1 MSVIVSST
9 RELLPFLILAAVAL
23 LLLLHWSRRNV
34 HRHVTIEEFS
44 LAQEAFDSLTGEFS
58 LVRRLFEPD
67 DMRFISRQPS
77 PEARHVFLRER
88 KTLAISWL
96 RQLRRQLAHLKDLH
110 LTLASYTNHPSPRVD
125 LGFLTAYLIF
135 AVVCNVLLV
144 LVWIRGP
151 FQLSFV
157 RVYNSAGV
165 CRVCGVFRCRR
176 DDVNAGL
183 LSPADRTHVA

>member
-9 RELLPFLILAAVAL
+9 RELLPFLILATVAL

-44 LAQEAFDSLTGEFS
+44 LAQEAVDSLTGEFS

-77 PEARHVFLRER
+77 PE
-88 KTLAISWL
+88 
-96 RQLRRQLAHLKDLH
+96 
-110 LTLASYTNHPSPRVD
+110 LTD
-125 LGFLTAYLIF
+125 YLIF

-151 FQLSFV
+151 FQLATIV
-157 RVYNSAGV
+157 GYNLNAVSQF
-165 CRVCGVFRCRR
+165 CGVFSRR
-176 DDVNAGL
+176 LEDVNAGL

>member
-44 LAQEAFDSLTGEFS
+44 LAQEAVDSLTGEFS

-96 RQLRRQLAHLKDLH
+96 RHLRRQLGHLKDLH

-125 LGFLTAYLIF
+125 LGFLTDYLIF

-151 FQLSFV
+151 FQLATIV
-157 RVYNSAGV
+157 GYNLNAVSQF
-165 CRVCGVFRCRR
+165 CGVFSRR
-176 DDVNAGL
+176 LEDVNAGL